1 METPTYYILRGQDVN
16 GPFTVSQLCSMWN
29 SGEVPK
35 DTLYSEEGYDKWLQL
50 RFLMEEDN
58 AARAAMTEQSTAER
72 RTNSRYVPRVSWI
85 HRMEGVAGVLEVFED
100 KVTITPTGVLGVL
113 TKGLKGTKTIPFFSI
128 SAIQFKNAGFTSGY
142 IQFTIP
148 GGNES
153 RGGVFDAAGDENTF
167 MFSNNGMNNQIAEI
181 IKNYIE
187 SRIQELRSPKP
198 VISPNSGGIADEI
211 KKLADLKAQGV
222 LSDSEFQAAKAKLL
236 GA

>member
-1 METPTYYILRGQDVN
+1 
-16 GPFTVSQLCSMWN
+16 MWN
-29 SGEVPK
+29 SGGVPK
-35 DTLYSEEGYDKWLQL
+35 DTLYSEEGYNKWLLL
-50 RFLMEEDN
+50 RLLMEEDD
-58 AARAAMTEQSTAER
+58 AIRTAMSEQSVAKQR
-72 RTNSRYVPRVSWI
+72 SNSRFVPRVSWI
-85 HRMEGVAGVLEVFED
+85 HRMEGVAEVLEVFED

-128 SAIQFKNAGFTSGY
+128 TAIQFKSAGFTSGY

-167 MFSNNGMNNQIAEI
+167 MFSNSGSNNQIAEI

-187 SRIQELRSPKP
+187 TSIQALRSPKP
-198 VISPNSGGIADEI
+198 AAVTNTVGIADEI

-236 GA
+236 GT